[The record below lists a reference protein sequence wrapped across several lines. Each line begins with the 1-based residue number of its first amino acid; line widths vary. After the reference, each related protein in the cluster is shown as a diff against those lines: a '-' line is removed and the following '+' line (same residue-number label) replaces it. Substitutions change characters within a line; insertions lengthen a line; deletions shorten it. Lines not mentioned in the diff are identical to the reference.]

1 MRKRSAW
8 LALVS
13 PVLLLCLV
21 LSRASRRVP
30 LSLSLSFFLSL
41 SLFSWLDAI
50 VHPRRRVC
58 SAAACYYDS
67 ESTRNLPTRPSCSA
81 ARHAARLISI
91 TPCALPRV
99 TCVFFPL
106 SLCPPRRPLSWPPS
120 FACLYVISDTLLR
133 RSRPMIIDEHV
144 APAENSSRFHTS
156 FPPFPRPSYQL

>member
-99 TCVFFPL
+99 TCVFSPPFPL
-106 SLCPPRRPLSWPPS
+106 SSAPSSFLAPFVRVPLCYFRYSPPS
-120 FACLYVISDTLLR
+120 LTADDYR
-133 RSRPMIIDEHV
+133 RAR
-144 APAENSSRFHTS
+144 RTG
-156 FPPFPRPSYQL
+156 

>member
-8 LALVS
+8 LAHVS

-30 LSLSLSFFLSL
+30 LSLSLSVP
-41 SLFSWLDAI
+41 LFMA
-50 VHPRRRVC
+50 RRHRPPP
-58 SAAACYYDS
+58 SSRMLTPACYYDS

-99 TCVFFPL
+99 TCVFSPL

>member
-21 LSRASRRVP
+21 LSRASRRIS
-30 LSLSLSFFLSL
+30 LSLSLSVP
-41 SLFSWLDAI
+41 LFMA
-50 VHPRRRVC
+50 RRHRPPP
-58 SAAACYYDS
+58 SSRMLTAACYYDS

-99 TCVFFPL
+99 TCVFSPPFPL
-106 SLCPPRRPLSWPPS
+106 SSAPSSFLAPFVRVPLCYFRYSPPS
-120 FACLYVISDTLLR
+120 LTADDYR
-133 RSRPMIIDEHV
+133 RAR
-144 APAENSSRFHTS
+144 RTG
-156 FPPFPRPSYQL
+156 